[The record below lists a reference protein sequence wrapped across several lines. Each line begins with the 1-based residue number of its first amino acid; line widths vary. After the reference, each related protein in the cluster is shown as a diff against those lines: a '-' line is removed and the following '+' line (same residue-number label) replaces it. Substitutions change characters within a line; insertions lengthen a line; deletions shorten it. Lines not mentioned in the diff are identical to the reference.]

1 MNYSN
6 QVTNIQK
13 GFLDI
18 VQERWKPADFLLTQK
33 VHCQRPIDERVEKIK
48 KLLSEKQLPTHLIV
62 DVVIAKFTD
71 SYYKEN
77 TAYSVNANT
86 RKAVWQENPELI
98 PTKDL
103 YVNVFFANNVQEIE
117 WIYRSI
123 DSPNSYER
131 PSETIGGLYSKYG
144 FNPRSKYLK
153 GRTISTSLKNAYSTL
168 INDSMAR
175 KFTFPKGKNC
185 DLPFDLQISQFIF
198 ELEVAD
204 NFYFGIETLLES
216 HNMMHSGNVLSAFL
230 LAMKKYGLNNDK
242 LMEFMY
248 NFAQQIAKVKAGVN
262 ELNDGAS
269 IAWGNLYPKYSDR
282 SKKENKM
289 QNKNFNKKIGRAHV

>member
-1 MNYSN
+1 
-6 QVTNIQK
+6 
-13 GFLDI
+13 
-18 VQERWKPADFLLTQK
+18 
-33 VHCQRPIDERVEKIK
+33 
-48 KLLSEKQLPTHLIV
+48 
-62 DVVIAKFTD
+62 
-71 SYYKEN
+71 
-77 TAYSVNANT
+77 
-86 RKAVWQENPELI
+86 
-98 PTKDL
+98 
-103 YVNVFFANNVQEIE
+103 
-117 WIYRSI
+117 
-123 DSPNSYER
+123 
-131 PSETIGGLYSKYG
+131 
-144 FNPRSKYLK
+144 
-153 GRTISTSLKNAYSTL
+153 
-168 INDSMAR
+168 MAR

-248 NFAQQIAKVKAGVN
+248 NFAHQIAKVKAGVN

-282 SKKENKM
+282 SKKENKIWKNSAM
-289 QNKNFNKKIGRAHV
+289 GTSSLIIGNLLYCIDAFMEDRLLKINKQDSRKGIVIKDEEAKVYYYDYLKTDKN

>member
-123 DSPNSYER
+123 DSPNSYE
-131 PSETIGGLYSKYG
+131 
-144 FNPRSKYLK
+144 
-153 GRTISTSLKNAYSTL
+153 
-168 INDSMAR
+168 
-175 KFTFPKGKNC
+175 
-185 DLPFDLQISQFIF
+185 
-198 ELEVAD
+198 
-204 NFYFGIETLLES
+204 
-216 HNMMHSGNVLSAFL
+216 
-230 LAMKKYGLNNDK
+230 
-242 LMEFMY
+242 
-248 NFAQQIAKVKAGVN
+248 
-262 ELNDGAS
+262 
-269 IAWGNLYPKYSDR
+269 
-282 SKKENKM
+282 
-289 QNKNFNKKIGRAHV
+289 KIGRAHV